1 MKGKRFFICDDL
13 IDAGH
18 PLLLSNDRFGGN
30 GLVTISLRAA
40 ISPFLESAYG
50 FGPGRTCCVIGCPP
64 QGSHPWGMQQGSQA
78 ASCGIVIITGGSG
91 FFVQGVR
98 GEPWLHQFLSVPHP
112 LAPITKKEVSAVRIR
127 NFFIIITPWNVV
139 GSSGGR
145 GGVHV
150 FGESMSDRRASA
162 SRSRFR
168 ARRTAPIPSGLV
180 RCVEEIIKIYNSFS
194 GLQMK

>member
-1 MKGKRFFICDDL
+1 MNACPSNEGQAFFLCDDL

-18 PLLLSNDRFGGN
+18 PLLLSNDRFGEN

-139 GSSGGR
+139 GSSGGE
-145 GGVHV
+145 GGAYM
-150 FGESMSDRRASA
+150 FSA
-162 SRSRFR
+162 KVCP
-168 ARRTAPIPSGLV
+168 TAGLLQV
-180 RCVEEIIKIYNSFS
+180 DPAFVPVER
-194 GLQMK
+194 LQFLPAWFDALMKS